1 MATTQCEAFSI
12 LMLYFLSLWCIL
24 TYNIHHSR
32 SIATDPKSFLIGW
45 TCVGPSIMSAQKS
58 TTSGN
63 SSIAILITTSTWYKA
78 IISTTCWSPAVSYST
93 SSTHNSA
100 SQSDRWCCPVAWWL
114 IPWLRRSVADVNNN
128 PEGWR
133 KMYRYCVSVRYILHK
148 NVAYSIHHVIPVA
161 LFCVCILRS
170 DM

>member
-1 MATTQCEAFSI
+1 
-12 LMLYFLSLWCIL
+12 MLYCLSLWCIL

-45 TCVGPSIMSAQKS
+45 TCVGTSILSAQNS

-78 IISTTCWSPAVSYST
+78 TRSTCWSPVVPYST
-93 SSTHNSA
+93 SSTHSSA
-100 SQSDRWCCPVAWWL
+100 CQGDRWCCPVVWWL
-114 IPWLRRSVADVNNN
+114 IAWLRRSVTDVNHNL
-128 PEGWR
+128 ESWR
-133 KMYRYCVSVRYILHK
+133 KNVQVLCVSEIYLAQK
-148 NVAYSIHHVIPVA
+148 CSIFHTPCNA
-161 LFCVCILRS
+161 SSTFCVCILWS